1 MDAIIG
7 FSTPVRVFL
16 YGQLRPLES
25 IHDHV
30 DPPQRRPRPSP
41 VSRSQLYDMIAEGKF
56 PSQIHLGG
64 GASFWV
70 EAEIKQWIREHIAA
84 ERAAA

>member
-1 MDAIIG
+1 
-7 FSTPVRVFL
+7 
-16 YGQLRPLES
+16 
-25 IHDHV
+25 
-30 DPPQRRPRPSP
+30 
-41 VSRSQLYDMIAEGKF
+41 MIAEGKF